1 MPQHSWSD
9 YVRDVQTNRRR
20 DLPAILLRLV
30 LRVASWVYAGLVA
43 CRNLAYSAG
52 WKRIHRA
59 SLPVIS
65 IGNLTTGGTGKTPT
79 AAWIAR
85 WFRARGIRVCL
96 LSRGYGAAAGQ
107 MNDEALV
114 LEQLC
119 PDVPHLQSP
128 NRVEM
133 ARVAHE
139 ELDSQL
145 LLLDD
150 AFQHRRLHRDLDI
163 VLIDALNPWGGD
175 ALLPR
180 GLLREPR
187 CNLKRAGLVL
197 ITRVDQVSAA
207 TLEILRRQI
216 AQLVKDTPV
225 VEVAFAATNLI
236 NAVGETLPLES
247 VQGQHVSAFCGL
259 GHPEAFQN
267 TLGQLGTVVAA
278 FWTFPDHHPYS
289 REDVEG
295 LTAWAASTSATHVL
309 TSQKDLVK
317 LQLERLGD
325 VPLWAVQ
332 ISLQVASNGSALETA
347 LEQMAMR
354 VPLDDETAG

>member
-1 MPQHSWSD
+1 MPQHSWSE
-9 YVRDVQTNRRR
+9 YIRDVQASRRG
-20 DLPAILLRLV
+20 DPLAIFLRAV
-30 LRVASWVYAGLVA
+30 LRVASWGYAGVVA

-52 WKRIHRA
+52 WKRIHR
-59 SLPVIS
+59 SMLPVIS

-79 AAWIAR
+79 AAWIAQ

-163 VLIDALNPWGGD
+163 VLIDALDPWGGD

-180 GLLREPR
+180 GLLREPKR
-187 CNLKRAGLVL
+187 NLKRAGLVL

-207 TLEILRRQI
+207 TLEILRQQI
-216 AQLVKDTPV
+216 AHLVQGIPI

-236 NAVGETLPLES
+236 NAAGETLPLES
-247 VQGQHVSAFCGL
+247 VHGQTVAAFCGL
-259 GHPEAFQN
+259 GHPEAFQK
-267 TLGQLGTVVAA
+267 TLGQLGTVVGA
-278 FWTFPDHHPYS
+278 FRTFPDHHPYT
-289 REDVEG
+289 REDVDD
-295 LTAWAASTSATHVL
+295 LTAWAASTSAMHVL

-317 LQLERLGD
+317 LQLERLGHI
-325 VPLWAVQ
+325 PLWAVQ
-332 ISLQVASNGSALETA
+332 ISLRVVSNGPALETA
-347 LEQMAMR
+347 LEQIALR
-354 VPLDDETAG
+354 VSRDEETAG